1 MQVVFIHTCEWYV
14 IICVSCIYSLLLSG
28 IYQYTPPVNDILSS
42 VRVVFTDSS
51 EWYLPVYTPCKWYF
65 IIFVSCIYSLL
76 WVVFT
81 SIHPLWMIF
90 YHLSELYLLTPLE
103 WYLPVYTPVNDI
115 LSSLWVVFTHSFEW
129 YLPIYTPCKWYFPP
143 TVNGIYSSLSGIYT
157 LLWVIF
163 PLTVSGIYSHLWVVF
178 THCECFYSHL
188 WVVFIYTPL
197 SVIFS
202 PCKWHL

>member
-1 MQVVFIHTCEWYV
+1 MIFYHPCELY
-14 IICVSCIYSLLLSG
+14 LLTTLSG
-28 IYQYTPPVNDILSS
+28 IYQYTPPVNDILS
-42 VRVVFTDSS
+42 F
-51 EWYLPVYTPCKWYF
+51 
-65 IIFVSCIYSLL
+65 L

-81 SIHPLWMIF
+81 HSF
-90 YHLSELYLLTPLE
+90 E

-163 PLTVSGIYSHLWVVF
+163 PLTVSGIYSHLWVLF
-178 THCECFYSHL
+178 THTFEWYLFTHLSEWYFHPANDIYSSLFQSGVYSFLWVLNYKWYSYESISGIYRIHL
-188 WVVFIYTPL
+188 WELYLFTPVSGIYSL
-197 SVIFS
+197 VSCIFFNRVS
-202 PCKWHL
+202 GGIY